1 MATIDELL
9 QQAATVNGYGV
20 ASSLGTDSGMYSAN
34 EAEFDLR
41 TMTPNMLRQKYG
53 PAAASH
59 MQGNL
64 QRGISDRQGDMS
76 IRDNRSAGEAA
87 FDSTTGALAGF
98 VGGIGGLAALGTG
111 LVHEG
116 AGTWLGDKVQSGMA
130 WTEEQ
135 QSESVNAAR
144 RLQRAVSGVDAR
156 DNIAKMDQEIAE
168 GDSEFVAGLRR
179 WGRDTVDTLGNSVT
193 DPTMLGQGTSEAVG
207 SLLAGGPISK
217 GLKAIGA
224 PLMNLA
230 RGSGLLAR
238 TAAASADDT
247 AAVLASLRQGD
258 SLIGAV
264 GTGRIAR
271 AGEFA
276 AWPTA
281 IAGLESGGAYSG
293 TVSEIMGMTPEQ
305 LQATSPT
312 YRELTAGGMSHEDAQ
327 RRVANN
333 AALMAA
339 AIQAPIAGAAGLL
352 TRFAETPFR
361 VPSLGSAARNVLLNE
376 PLEEAVQST
385 TGGLAQNYA
394 VQQYADDTRQL
405 TEGLGEQTAQGALYG
420 LTAAGAVQAPG
431 AAVQA
436 PLAAG
441 RVAYSAVKRGAS
453 ALNNVVSKHYE
464 QQTEQLSKASPL
476 SEETVQSAVEEARP
490 QVLAMVPALQGIIDA
505 STAEP
510 DQKARESAF
519 VQSLGQAWD
528 LTSEE
533 VVGMPPEVRN
543 APNRFVAV
551 HQMSRRIAQ
560 LPEGSRDQL
569 AAIAARESLLEP
581 INNLQSPD
589 LQILGEL
596 EDGQTKRQLDFVRNV
611 LANSVVTPA
620 DRRADAVI
628 DSLTQEGK
636 TPILVE
642 ELSDAAIETPE
653 GQLSGQAAAALMTAR
668 PGTGSLEVANLL
680 LKHARS
686 GKLNLTPAQ
695 RRAVEASHAL
705 LQAADML
712 TQGKANG
719 ALKPADIVNGQVLND
734 RRDPLNKDPRFKQSA
749 RQHISNVLGAIR
761 SGNTPEAS
769 ALMQDFGLF
778 VQHMQNK
785 LDAHNRHYG
794 LGNPSGKKIGF
805 QALDPDAT
813 NRVWYDSA
821 PSVFVNTKSEDSIRH
836 AQTVALEANTLA
848 DLYNNLVD
856 ALPELNL
863 SNQKVEKIL
872 LDPALEGTP
881 SEVVQRHEAMPVQTQ
896 RQETSRGQEVNAEEV
911 QSTGTTEGEAERV
924 DSGTEV
930 QSEESGA
937 RAELTPVSRVTQEQ
951 AQALSD
957 EGLNKRIEAIQEKRS
972 KKTNTP
978 EDDATFKVL
987 DEEMTRRE
995 DEAVRQQQQESN
1007 LEQLADK
1014 ARPSVTGEFADA
1026 DQVMASIA
1034 NDGEVLLIH
1043 TRNGDQDTITAMLDG
1058 EQVGSLTYE
1067 PSTDV
1072 ALDTQVEPEAR
1083 KLGIAR
1089 AMYRFAA
1096 EKGNF
1101 LLGREAKNGIA
1112 HSFTPEGRAMRA
1124 RMDITKSTLSEVE
1137 EQVDTQLT
1145 PEQQAL
1151 VDQANALM
1159 QEPAK
1164 QTTAT
1169 MYPDLMNT
1177 GDHSLHEALLPNSE
1191 NESRLVGQEVPA
1203 DFVVN
1208 ALESQASLEA
1218 VIGETTSNLT
1228 EDISRAYSTVL
1239 SEGSNKNRKNL
1250 GGVLNTMRANL
1261 EKFLNTKN
1269 YRELMQNGTAFRWQR
1284 GKALNILNSEGVYDE
1299 SLLQA
1304 AAMAGIQ
1311 WVLTSRSAK
1320 VVYEDS
1326 DYMAMTG
1333 APDASWIQPW
1343 QKDILDNSM
1352 SVDQVKNAIAK
1363 KIMEFWGLRSN
1374 PNMDNAYAEGIAE
1387 AVAAEVM
1394 TALIDVDFMD
1404 MTPLQFDFATSVDE
1418 DGEAVLKTLNRYS
1431 IPASSYPEILRAFP
1445 NAIERV
1451 VLVSPEPTR
1460 FLNGDVAPVPKTQ
1473 MNTPSVNNTADQRKA
1488 IEAANK
1494 IEYRVNSPVLRAFQ
1508 ALGAEGLVTLFSGR
1522 KAHWTKMNER
1532 HQKAQE
1538 GRERSITEAYADI
1551 EETIA
1556 QLENQGTTVEDG
1568 VIRYAHNMSKVGR
1581 LQQLGA
1587 YNPQANKTTR
1597 EVFLPTWST
1606 LDLVNNTDHIN
1617 AFFLAIAQH
1626 LEVKDGND
1634 LKVNKMPMSE
1644 SVKLARNALDT
1655 TFAPLVQYLRDWS
1668 KNVDDGAKLD
1678 ATKIQE
1684 LLNGREISQAAFHSL
1699 VEYSRLMEATPEERS
1714 NFRTAMYLEA
1724 DGVTNGPI
1732 MAMMM
1737 LTLGKFAPNWLR
1749 NVAKGGV
1756 TFGFKKTMAQ
1766 GDEAAK
1772 VDLYKTATIHME
1784 AARKMLLDKINQQKN
1799 RHFVNQ
1805 NMTAL
1810 SVVMDAL
1817 FGKDVSYD
1825 PTTGT
1830 LTFERGIA
1838 KNPLTITLYGSS
1850 AMGIA
1855 GNFANQV
1862 LDALSVWDTE
1872 VQSQM
1877 ENDPSLTEADVMFD
1891 GDQNK
1896 WNTFNNALNHLRDNV
1911 LSYSMEKD
1919 QLNVFQSEY
1928 DGKDAEFKALR
1939 DNFLY
1944 GFVEP
1949 MVTGIERTV
1958 GPQLVKTMTQM
1969 RKATQVQ
1976 SIFLEHAFREEV
1988 QKVLD
1993 QKRKDDPT
2001 RAKTDFLSDRD
2012 FAAIDKAMAERFP
2025 NIKTKTQEFRIAKSQ
2040 RNFDEN
2046 VDYSRGLDEGHRTM
2060 ANVYAPA
2067 DAGVSGIASLVIG
2080 FGDGYM
2086 IQVAVQDPAM
2096 DKILAVFDGINMPL
2110 DNLATTGE
2118 VANRAAY
2125 EAFMQNPLLPV
2136 WQSYKEFHAQTDME
2150 NLPEE
2155 MLKQLAHAFQNP
2167 KEPRLTA
2174 EEIAP
2179 LLPSLMEELENN
2191 LAWSAKS
2198 VEARH
2203 RALQEVPMSVDHMAS
2218 ASAAFVNGVQAHQMS
2233 ENDVLA
2239 FLNERYQHY
2248 MDTLEFKTSFTAKRV
2263 AETQTEESA
2272 GVVIH
2277 SADNL
2282 ASLVQEMNLTED
2294 QKAIVDQIMS
2304 SLKAADY
2311 SVVSGSLKDIIDYR
2325 VSRNLPVDQLSENDN
2340 GFMSI
2345 GEKKIYLINPTG
2357 ETLTHELVHAATM
2370 ETLLAYYAGNIKDPG
2385 VKKAVENLEA
2395 MMFEFVSQPTDQS
2408 LPFEMFNAIED
2419 AKNAIE
2425 QFTNMENLDPNV
2437 AMAGALNEF
2446 MAWSLSNQ
2454 QLMDRLKEQKIPR
2467 AQKWTK
2473 KDLRLLKWAK
2483 DVIASIQT
2491 ILWSGKK
2498 YARAT
2503 ANALAN
2509 LQFNT
2514 AVLLNTQP
2522 SLVEA
2527 FEEVTLYHTTATRPL
2542 LDDVRTAFRNKILAV
2557 ANQVAPVDRKAYEV
2571 THKQYLIETEELSKL
2586 LSRAFRLS
2594 TVEESTLVSI
2604 VAAMGTEMQLDPNV
2618 LQRMQT
2624 MWTHVQKNLK
2634 VEDLKDP
2641 NAADQQADDHWAN
2654 EKFNLLMGK
2663 TNRLVDPSGRTSL
2676 LPVFIGM
2683 SLVSDEFRT
2692 LLAKIEPPRSMK
2704 GDGTFDS
2711 GVRQFANG
2719 VMDALSARM
2728 TGERNSLSVRQAMDA
2743 MMERL
2748 YHNILNEQSNLD
2760 AIETMID
2767 RPSLSLNDRVVNLL
2781 SAASDKGFEM
2791 GKKLQAPTNNSVT
2804 KAAGRVL
2811 QLTAG
2816 IASEKN
2822 GDAVAEGVL
2831 STAERTDLNN
2841 GLMNLLK
2848 DFIGRTEATK
2858 DVYDLIKPIRAMVQ
2872 QIRQQ
2877 FRESVPQVI
2886 TEAFKNAPT
2895 KEQYAT
2901 MFRAMAK
2908 TDLPS
2913 LVGTMSKADALRLF
2927 TDPSFLDQQILDL
2940 ETQLRT
2946 MDRRH
2951 FSVLKD
2957 KMQQL
2962 SKFMNTGVRGNNL
2975 LRNAHAVARLWN
2987 ENTAQNRPAVSAE
3000 MQNIVDQLISLYA
3013 VEGLSKADRDGMAS
3027 LVRSE
3032 RNGLNF
3038 VLSYLEGQRRTEI
3051 RKARQG
3057 MAVENHYKGYIYSLP
3072 QKTGHIVVADD
3083 TEYTSM
3089 IQQGYSRV
3097 KDYTGSDILNVGVRR
3112 GYYYTDLPARASFAQ
3127 GMIQNVDQTA
3137 YGVDPVTG
3145 FSRDLVAGRIV
3156 SRRLVKQLEA
3166 QMKREKTLTEN
3177 LSPIYNDRGD
3187 VIAFEQTMDVREL
3200 ARMEP
3205 SDQLHEML
3213 GVWRGRQVEERIS
3226 QQMNKVLFDQLHV
3239 DWQRD
3244 KNHTPELY
3252 VNLFDSKTL
3261 DAVQR
3266 DAVSLFSDE
3275 SKAYIEQKFGKGVFM
3290 VRKSL
3295 LDDVTGYRQPSISDF
3310 WTNINRN
3317 KEGTNEAI
3325 RKALLTMFGPKVYR
3339 YLVQAEQIIQ
3349 GLVSDARTT
3358 IVVRSVLIPAIN
3370 IVSNIYQLI
3379 QRGVNPIQIGRETAG
3394 IVNQLNGYIES
3405 RLEQIRLEAQL
3416 RASTDD
3422 VQQTARLRAKI
3433 RSITDSHKRLAIW
3446 PLIEAGEF
3454 STIADVGMSRD
3465 DLQLSSGRI
3474 HEWIEQQL
3482 NKLPPGLQTAAKYG
3496 MVSRDTAL
3504 FQGLQKSVQFGD
3516 FVAKAILYNHLTQK
3530 KRMSKKEALGIITEE
3545 FVNYDRLPGRIR
3557 GGLENIGVL
3566 WFFNFK
3572 LRSVKVAL
3580 STIRNN
3586 PLHAM
3591 FGMLLPTPSGIGTP
3605 IDENVIAKTM
3615 EGNLGYSIGPGM
3627 GMRAPFL
3634 NPWYQLVN

>member
-53 PAAASH
+53 PAAASY

-98 VGGIGGLAALGTG
+98 VGGIGGLVALGTG
-111 LVHEG
+111 VVHEG
-116 AGTWLGDKVQSGMA
+116 AGTWLGDLVQSGMS

-135 QSESVNAAR
+135 QSEGVNAAR
-144 RLQRAVSGVDAR
+144 RLQRGISGVDAR
-156 DNIAKMDQEIAE
+156 DNTAKMDQEIAE

-179 WGRDTVDTLGNSVT
+179 WGRDTVDTLGNSIT

-376 PLEEAVQST
+376 PLEESIQST

-528 LTSEE
+528 LTPEE
-533 VVGMPPEVRN
+533 VVGMPPEVRD

-636 TPILVE
+636 TPISVE

-680 LKHARS
+680 LKHARN

-712 TQGKANG
+712 TQGKQSG

-821 PSVFVNTKSEDSIRH
+821 PSVFVNTKSEDSVRH

-881 SEVVQRHEAMPVQTQ
+881 SEVVQRHEAMPIQTQ

-924 DSGTEV
+924 DSGTEA
-930 QSEESGA
+930 QPEESGA

-978 EDDATFKVL
+978 EDDATFQVL

-995 DEAVRQQQQESN
+995 DEVVVDEVEATPVVVNE
-1007 LEQLADK
+1007 E
-1014 ARPSVTGEFADA
+1014 
-1026 DQVMASIA
+1026 AS
-1034 NDGEVLLIH
+1034 
-1043 TRNGDQDTITAMLDG
+1043 
-1058 EQVGSLTYE
+1058 
-1067 PSTDV
+1067 P
-1072 ALDTQVEPEAR
+1072 DTQEP
-1083 KLGIAR
+1083 
-1089 AMYRFAA
+1089 
-1096 EKGNF
+1096 
-1101 LLGREAKNGIA
+1101 
-1112 HSFTPEGRAMRA
+1112 T
-1124 RMDITKSTLSEVE
+1124 
-1137 EQVDTQLT
+1137 
-1145 PEQQAL
+1145 
-1151 VDQANALM
+1151 
-1159 QEPAK
+1159 K

-1169 MYPDLMNT
+1169 MYPDLLNT
-1177 GDHSLHEALLPNSE
+1177 GSHSLHEALLPNSE

-1239 SEGSNKNRKNL
+1239 SEGSKKNRKNL

-1284 GKALNILNSEGVYDE
+1284 GKALNILNQEGVYDE

-1326 DYMAMTG
+1326 DYVAMTG
-1333 APDASWIQPW
+1333 VSDVNAIADW
-1343 QKDILDNSM
+1343 QKDVLDNSM

-1363 KIMEFWGLRSN
+1363 KVMEFWGLRSN

-1404 MTPLQFDFATSVDE
+1404 MTPLQFDVVDS
-1418 DGEAVLKTLNRYS
+1418 DGNPSLKTLNRYS
-1431 IPASSYPEILRAFP
+1431 IPATSYPEILRAFP

-1451 VLVSPEPTR
+1451 VLVSPEPIR

-1473 MNTPSVNNTADQRKA
+1473 MNTPSVENTADQKKA

-1606 LDLVNNTDHIN
+1606 LDLVNNNDHIN

-1626 LEVKDGND
+1626 LDEVKTA
-1634 LKVNKMPMSE
+1634 KISMEASVNA
-1644 SVKLARNALDT
+1644 ARQSLDT
-1655 TFAPLVQYLRDWS
+1655 TFAPLVQYLRDFA
-1668 KNVDDGAKLD
+1668 KEDNGKLD
-1678 ATKIQE
+1678 AVKIQD

-1699 VEYSRLMEATPEERS
+1699 VEYARLMEATPEERS

-1896 WNTFNNALNHLRDNV
+1896 WSTFNNALNHLRDNV

-1958 GPQLVKTMTQM
+1958 GPQLVKAMTQM

-1976 SIFLEHAFREEV
+1976 SIFLEHAFREEM
-1988 QKVLD
+1988 QKVLN

-2110 DNLATTGE
+2110 DNLAATGE

-2136 WQSYKEFHAQTDME
+2136 WQSYKEFHAQADME

-2203 RALQEVPMSVDHMAS
+2203 RALQEVPMCVDHMATPGTPYS
-2218 ASAAFVNGVQAHQMS
+2218 NGVPATELP
-2233 ENDVLA
+2233 ENDVLG

-2248 MDTLEFKTSFTAKRV
+2248 MDTLEFKTTFTAKRV
-2263 AETQTEESA
+2263 IEEVPEA
-2272 GVVIH
+2272 TGVNITT
-2277 SADNL
+2277 AANL
-2282 ASLVQEMNLTED
+2282 SSLVQEMNLTED
-2294 QKAIVDQIMS
+2294 QNSIVDQIMS

-2325 VSRNLPVDQLSENDN
+2325 VARNLPVDQLSENDN

-2467 AQKWTK
+2467 ALKWTK

-2557 ANQVAPVDRKAYEV
+2557 ANQVAPVDRKAYEA

-2586 LSRAFRLS
+2586 LSRAFHLS

-2604 VAAMGTEMQLDPNV
+2604 VAAMGTEMQLDSNV

-2641 NAADQQADDHWAN
+2641 NATDQQADDHWAN

-2683 SLVSDEFRT
+2683 SLVSNEFRT

-2962 SKFMNTGVRGNNL
+2962 SNFMNTGVRGNNL

-2987 ENTAQNRPAVSAE
+2987 ENTAQNRPAVSTE

-3013 VEGLSKADRDGMAS
+3013 VEGLSKADRNAMAS

-3072 QKTGHIVVADD
+3072 QKTGHMVVADD

-3226 QQMNKVLFDQLHV
+3226 QQMNKVLFDQLHA

-3545 FVNYDRLPGRIR
+3545 FVNYDRLPGRMR

-3634 NPWYQLVN
+3634 NPWYQLVD